1 MYTYKLLSNTKL
13 LQGAGFI
20 LFRSK
25 IMGIPEDCDDDA
37 ERVWTHPLLLPK
49 PKEAGVVLS
58 EDLQVLAKA
67 LGVHKGPGPQ

>member
-37 ERVWTHPLLLPK
+37 ERVWTHPLL
-49 PKEAGVVLS
+49 S
-58 EDLQVLAKA
+58 IT
-67 LGVHKGPGPQ
+67 